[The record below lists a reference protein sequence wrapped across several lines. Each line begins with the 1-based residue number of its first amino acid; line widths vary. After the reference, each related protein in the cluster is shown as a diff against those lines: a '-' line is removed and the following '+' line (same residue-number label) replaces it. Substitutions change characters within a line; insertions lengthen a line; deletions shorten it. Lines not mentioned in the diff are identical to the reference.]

1 MAKDTAKTVEEPKA
15 GKEQPV
21 VEKAKVMSRGDIVA
35 RRSGHQK
42 EHVRYRG

>member
-1 MAKDTAKTVEEPKA
+1 MAKDKEAKPEEKEAEEKPA
-15 GKEQPV
+15 EKEQV
-21 VEKAKVMSRGDIVA
+21 VMSRGDIVA